1 MVSQIFIEMH
11 LIIKMRDFTIRVN
24 FLREKKKKVLW
35 IKKLLE
41 QRHSQI
47 KMGETTEFP

>member
-24 FLREKKKKVLW
+24 FLREKKKGSLDKE
-35 IKKLLE
+35 IT
-41 QRHSQI
+41 RA
-47 KMGETTEFP
+47 ETLPN